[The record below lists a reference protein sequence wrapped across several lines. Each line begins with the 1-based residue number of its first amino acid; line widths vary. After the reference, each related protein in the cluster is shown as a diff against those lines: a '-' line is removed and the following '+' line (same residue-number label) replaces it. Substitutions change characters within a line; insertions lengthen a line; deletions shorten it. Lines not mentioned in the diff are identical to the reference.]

1 MLKKNQIARIRKG
14 LESKDD
20 GFMLM
25 FRALC
30 DKNRFWIFLILEERC
45 DLRVNDLATI
55 LNISASATSQ
65 HLKILE
71 MSGLIERQ
79 KEGQACYYK
88 ARLKNARVK
97 LLIKLLK

>member
-1 MLKKNQIARIRKG
+1 MLKKNQIVGVRKK
-14 LESKDD
+14 LASKDS
-20 GFMLM
+20 GFILM

-30 DKNRFWIFLILEERC
+30 DKNRFWIFLLLEERC

-65 HLKILE
+65 HLRILE

-79 KEGQACYYK
+79 KRGQACYYK
-88 ARLKNARVK
+88 ARPKNARVK